1 ISSEPLRVISLSPSI
16 TEILFS
22 LNLGS
27 RVIAVDSFSNYPPE
41 VIELKDKGVIQDI
54 GGFWSPDLEK
64 IVALAP
70 DVIIA
75 DSDAHMKFKDKFE
88 ELGLNVVFIR
98 GGAAVTVEDILLDIM
113 LVAKVFN
120 VEDNGAKLI
129 QNISEQLITIEEKV
143 KEASKVKT
151 LVLLG
156 PPSLGLWTVGSGKF
170 LNDII
175 HRAGGINIA
184 EKYYGWIQ
192 LSLEEVISADP
203 EVIIVLVMGTTE
215 DAKAV
220 INEIVN
226 SELSETSAVKNGRVY
241 VLIGEADDIVSRPG
255 PRVAKATL
263 LLAKIIHPDIF
274 GEPLLTAVTFLVFIL
289 SLSVGSVHISFADVL
304 LVILSKLGMVN
315 YNPGSLGK
323 VVLGIRFSRTM
334 ATILVGS
341 SLAVSGVGAL
351 IALFVTM
358 TISELLGGTPLSL
371 ILAGIAVSAMF
382 AGVSQLLAFIVQFK
396 LNMPFLMLLLGSFS
410 NIVLT
415 HVFIVS
421 ISFTVGFIIAL
432 TISKRLNALIFGD
445 EHAFQLGYNPKVL
458 RYIAILT
465 TSFLTGVAV
474 SVSGLIG
481 FIGLVVPHI
490 SRLIVGNDHRVL
502 IPSSA
507 LLGGSLLCFSD
518 VIVRCLSSNLGFGE
532 LPVGALMSVVGA
544 PFFIYLLL
552 KKMRG

>member
-1 ISSEPLRVISLSPSI
+1 MANDSVNKLHVKYKLKLKRIVIK
-16 TEILFS
+16 
-22 LNLGS
+22 
-27 RVIAVDSFSNYPPE
+27 IA
-41 VIELKDKGVIQDI
+41 
-54 GGFWSPDLEK
+54 
-64 IVALAP
+64 
-70 DVIIA
+70 
-75 DSDAHMKFKDKFE
+75 
-88 ELGLNVVFIR
+88 
-98 GGAAVTVEDILLDIM
+98 
-113 LVAKVFN
+113 
-120 VEDNGAKLI
+120 
-129 QNISEQLITIEEKV
+129 
-143 KEASKVKT
+143 
-151 LVLLG
+151 
-156 PPSLGLWTVGSGKF
+156 
-170 LNDII
+170 
-175 HRAGGINIA
+175 
-184 EKYYGWIQ
+184 
-192 LSLEEVISADP
+192 
-203 EVIIVLVMGTTE
+203 
-215 DAKAV
+215 
-220 INEIVN
+220 
-226 SELSETSAVKNGRVY
+226 
-241 VLIGEADDIVSRPG
+241 
-255 PRVAKATL
+255 
-263 LLAKIIHPDIF
+263 LLA
-274 GEPLLTAVTFLVFIL
+274 AVTFLVFTL

-304 LVILSKLGMVN
+304 LVILSRLGIVN

-341 SLAVSGVGAL
+341 SLAVSGVLIQSTTRNPLAEPFLLGLSSGAL
-351 IALFVTM
+351 MFLCISLIIYPKICMSSAAIMLISFAGALTALFVTM

-396 LNMPFLMLLLGSFS
+396 LNIPFLMLLLGSFS

-421 ISFTVGFIIAL
+421 ISFTIGFIIAL